1 MKDFIVKIWDDAVD
15 FLKNIDLQQI
25 GEDIIMGLIKG
36 IGNMAKG
43 VWDAVTGIGG
53 HS

>member
-1 MKDFIVKIWDDAVD
+1 MGSLKDFIKIWDDAVD
-15 FLKNIDLQQI
+15 FLKNIDLLQI

-43 VWDAVTGIGG
+43 VGQ
-53 HS
+53 SQE